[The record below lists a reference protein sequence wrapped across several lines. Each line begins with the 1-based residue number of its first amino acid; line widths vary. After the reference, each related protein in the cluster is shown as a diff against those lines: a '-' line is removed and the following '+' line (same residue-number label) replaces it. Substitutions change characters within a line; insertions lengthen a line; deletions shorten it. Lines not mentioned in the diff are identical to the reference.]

1 MRKAIEVRSANP
13 NSPDALALLAAGH
26 EAMHSLFSGK
36 RIVDFS
42 ITALMADNVHL
53 FLAYHEEAAVGCCAV
68 SNEAD
73 YSELKKLFVLPEA
86 RGLGVAASLIC
97 RAEET
102 ARAAQSGKV
111 MLESGAGLHA
121 AHRLY
126 LRLGYERRGVFGL
139 HEDLST
145 SLFFEKSLTR

>member
-1 MRKAIEVRSANP
+1 MINIRRADPTSTDAVNLLTAGHRAMQSLFPAKRKVEFSV
-13 NSPDALALLAAGH
+13 DALVACH
-26 EAMHSLFSGK
+26 
-36 RIVDFS
+36 IY
-42 ITALMADNVHL
+42 L
-53 FLAYHEEAAVGCCAV
+53 FLAYLDDVPVGCCAA

-86 RGLGVAASLIC
+86 RGYGAAAALVY

-102 ARAAQSGKV
+102 ARAAQNGKV

-126 LRLGYERRGVFGL
+126 LRLGYKRRDAFGA
-139 HEDLST
+139 HEDLPT
-145 SLFFEKSLTR
+145 SLFFEKALAP